1 MCLIHDLGEAFTGDI
16 PAFSK
21 SAQDEGRE
29 QGLYEDWIAQF
40 PPANRAQF
48 QALLAEMTALATPE
62 AKLYKAIDGL
72 EAVIQHN
79 ASDLSTW
86 IPLEYTLNKTY
97 ADDKVAFSDY
107 LVALRQAVRE
117 DTLRKLGEL

>member
-1 MCLIHDLGEAFTGDI
+1 M
-16 PAFSK
+16 
-21 SAQDEGRE
+21 
-29 QGLYEDWIAQF
+29 
-40 PPANRAQF
+40 
-48 QALLAEMTALATPE
+48 
-62 AKLYKAIDGL
+62 AIDGL

>member
-1 MCLIHDLGEAFTGDI
+1 M
-16 PAFSK
+16 
-21 SAQDEGRE
+21 
-29 QGLYEDWIAQF
+29 
-40 PPANRAQF
+40 
-48 QALLAEMTALATPE
+48 E

-107 LVALRQAVRE
+107 LVALRQAVGR
-117 DTLRKLGEL
+117 TPLRKLGESSERLCPEEDTASEEAAGRCAGGLWFGWMFSKKDTEI

>member
-1 MCLIHDLGEAFTGDI
+1 MGGLPPGVLR
-16 PAFSK
+16 
-21 SAQDEGRE
+21 RE
-29 QGLYEDWIAQF
+29 MEELYEEMAQR
-40 PPANRAQF
+40 NT
-48 QALLAEMTALATPE
+48 LE

>member
-1 MCLIHDLGEAFTGDI
+1 MGGLPPGVLRPGNGGTVRGDGPAEHLG
-16 PAFSK
+16 
-21 SAQDEGRE
+21 
-29 QGLYEDWIAQF
+29 
-40 PPANRAQF
+40 
-48 QALLAEMTALATPE
+48 

-97 ADDKVAFSDY
+97 ADDKVAFSD
-107 LVALRQAVRE
+107 
-117 DTLRKLGEL
+117 